1 MTNNLSFD
9 ESKMFDDL
17 TYFFFK
23 LDIQN
28 IYIFLQAEKQTDRFL
43 LIYSFPRL
51 DYKDKP
57 LNLKDIQAIKF
68 QNSLNLE
75 TITVLDSK
83 INLTFLFP
91 PDSSKGEKCVEAI
104 IPLIKSY
111 ITMILTNFQSLSD
124 QILSYIYRFT
134 LLSMINENLSIN
146 RSEKYFNDLINIV
159 VEKLNAS
166 YGLLNLHF
174 MVNNQDIENSYLSR
188 NYEESNLLSIDIELS
203 FEKQFAG
210 ILRLYFNNDKIDSLK
225 YIKKLLIIDKIK
237 ENLSFLIFAF
247 FYLNEQKQYIENL
260 EQVLV
265 QSKSEIKQKNHQLL
279 KNLHIIS
286 ELEQTKNNIFNKIY
300 HQLLTPLNSILGF
313 TMFID
318 KFQKDN
324 IPIDILGDIENIEEN
339 AYFLLYNILDII
351 DYSRLTEGKI
361 DFIFEPFNF
370 SEIYEVLRR
379 IIDFLQKYFGKKVDF
394 KVSEG
399 DFVFIHDYKHIEQI
413 IFSLLFFLLSN
424 KNISSYQM
432 NISFEK
438 KERDYIL
445 VAINTNSP
453 VLSNEYFDKLIY
465 YKENIDLKSIKEF
478 ALEDFMAYCTV
489 QLLLKLNDEIDIE
502 NLNYSAIIN
511 LRLYDKGEKNEN
523 V

>member
-1 MTNNLSFD
+1 
-9 ESKMFDDL
+9 
-17 TYFFFK
+17 
-23 LDIQN
+23 
-28 IYIFLQAEKQTDRFL
+28 
-43 LIYSFPRL
+43 
-51 DYKDKP
+51 
-57 LNLKDIQAIKF
+57 
-68 QNSLNLE
+68 
-75 TITVLDSK
+75 
-83 INLTFLFP
+83 
-91 PDSSKGEKCVEAI
+91 
-104 IPLIKSY
+104 
-111 ITMILTNFQSLSD
+111 
-124 QILSYIYRFT
+124 
-134 LLSMINENLSIN
+134 
-146 RSEKYFNDLINIV
+146 
-159 VEKLNAS
+159 
-166 YGLLNLHF
+166 
-174 MVNNQDIENSYLSR
+174 
-188 NYEESNLLSIDIELS
+188 
-203 FEKQFAG
+203 
-210 ILRLYFNNDKIDSLK
+210 
-225 YIKKLLIIDKIK
+225 
-237 ENLSFLIFAF
+237 
-247 FYLNEQKQYIENL
+247 LNEQKQYIENL